1 MNSELVNIS
10 DWLISNKLT
19 LNVSK
24 SNFIIIHPPQRKR
37 NKQVTIKINGE
48 NLEEKS
54 HTKYLGVLIDKNLNW
69 KAHIHHI
76 NLKLAKGLGMIA
88 KIRHFIPS
96 SVLRNI
102 YYDFIHAHIN
112 YAILNWGSAAPT
124 NLEPI
129 KVSMRKAVR
138 LMTFQDRD
146 AHSEPLFQQF
156 NILNF
161 DDSYRLEVAKFM
173 HDISHNKLQQSFQT
187 MFSLVKE
194 RHSRVTRQTTDNK
207 FSLPL
212 VQTNYGKRFITFF
225 GVKTWNNILKDIRSL
240 DSKHTFST
248 KYFAHLHSQ
257 YKKV

>member
-1 MNSELVNIS
+1 
-10 DWLISNKLT
+10 
-19 LNVSK
+19 
-24 SNFIIIHPPQRKR
+24 
-37 NKQVTIKINGE
+37 
-48 NLEEKS
+48 
-54 HTKYLGVLIDKNLNW
+54 
-69 KAHIHHI
+69 
-76 NLKLAKGLGMIA
+76 MIA

-96 SVLRNI
+96 SVLKNI
-102 YYDFIHAHIN
+102 YFAFIHSHIN
-112 YAILNWGSAAPT
+112 YAILNWGSAAPS

-138 LMTFQDRD
+138 LMAFQQRD

-161 DDSYRLEVAKFM
+161 DDLYRLEVAKYM
-173 HDISHNKLQQSFQT
+173 HDISHNKLQQSFQSL
-187 MFSLVKE
+187 FSLAKE
-194 RHSRVTRQTTDNK
+194 RHNTVTRQATDNK

-225 GVKTWNNILKDIRSL
+225 GVKTWNNIPKDIRSL
-240 DSKHTFST
+240 DSKRAFGT